1 MIVHNIDTSMIKA
14 LSEIDHVYG
23 SIYQKMTLRE
33 KISYCEILINTMKG
47 SATKRSGSLHAINN
61 ERTNDIINAAKA
73 ELEVLTNSIN
83 KY

>member
-1 MIVHNIDTSMIKA
+1 MHNIHTTMSKA

-23 SIYQKMTLRE
+23 SMYQKMTLRE

-47 SATKRSGSLHAINN
+47 SATKRSGALHNTDKK
-61 ERTNDIINAAKA
+61 RTHDIITAAQA
-73 ELEVLTNSIN
+73 ELEILTNSVN

>member
-1 MIVHNIDTSMIKA
+1 MHNIQTTMSKA

-23 SIYQKMTLRE
+23 SMYQKMTLRE

-47 SATKRSGSLHAINN
+47 SATKRSGALHNN
-61 ERTNDIINAAKA
+61 DKKRTYDIITAAQA
-73 ELEVLTNSIN
+73 ELEILTNSVN